1 MTLYRDSLIFL
12 IIKFTKGEV
21 ASFLF
26 SQEALLFL
34 ISSSSFLIFPPPSLL
49 FSQILKEVSPVA
61 FDASEKDVA
70 DFGGDVFKGN
80 IFCCCCCEYCGEDI
94 VDFVVGVDHICC
106 CCWD

>member
-1 MTLYRDSLIFL
+1 MIPFIFF
-12 IIKFTKGEV
+12 IIKFTKGEEF
-21 ASFLF
+21 SFLF

-80 IFCCCCCEYCGEDI
+80 MFCCCCEYWGEDI
-94 VDFVVGVDHICC
+94 VGFGLGVVDHICC
-106 CCWD
+106 CWD